1 MSHVIVA
8 SFTPKPG
15 RRDALREAFLAAVPE
30 VHAEAGCERYA
41 IQEDE
46 EGFVFLERWESE
58 EARLAHEA
66 GEPFL
71 AMMAAANGDLAGP
84 PAVRVLDLLPA
95 GDPAKGQL

>member
-15 RRDALREAFLAAVPE
+15 RRDALREVFLAAVPK

-58 EARLAHEA
+58 EARLAHEK

-71 AMMAAANGDLAGP
+71 TMMAAASDDLAGP
-84 PAVRVLDLLPA
+84 PAVRILDLLPI

>member
-15 RRDALREAFLAAVPE
+15 RRDAMRTAFLAAVPE
-30 VHAEAGCERYA
+30 VHAEPGCERYA
-41 IQEDE
+41 VQEDE

-58 EARLAHEA
+58 EARLEHEK
-66 GEPFL
+66 GEAFL
-71 AMMAAANGDLAGP
+71 TMMAAVSDDLAGP

>member
-1 MSHVIVA
+1 VSHIIVA

-15 RRDALREAFLAAVPE
+15 RRDALRDVFLAAVPK

-58 EARLAHEA
+58 QARLDHEK

-71 AMMAAANGDLAGP
+71 TMMAAAGDDLAAP
-84 PAVRVLDLLPA
+84 PAVRILDLLPV